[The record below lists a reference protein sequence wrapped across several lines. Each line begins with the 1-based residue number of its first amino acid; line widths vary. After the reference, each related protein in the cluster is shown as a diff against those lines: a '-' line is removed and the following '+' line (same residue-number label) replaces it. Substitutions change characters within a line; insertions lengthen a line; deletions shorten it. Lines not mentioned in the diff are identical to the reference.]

1 MSQLQSFNVNL
12 EIIGSILSIILFITQ
27 FMNIKTAS
35 KCDRNFLYVL
45 AINTMVL
52 ISDATAW
59 ALKGHTGDT
68 AFIIV
73 HIANFCVFLFSYL
86 LLLMY
91 SIYVNSYILRYQRIS
106 QLPLKIIKLICI
118 VAISLLILS
127 LWNHMYYQIDYQNIY
142 HRQSLFWLS
151 QLWGVIVMVIN
162 ISLIIK
168 NFKYLD
174 KTEASSLLLYNFL
187 PVIAMILQS
196 FLYGIALLHLTTTF
210 CILIMFLS
218 IQMNQI
224 RFQKEQE
231 MEIEKGKTAI
241 LLSQIQPHFLYNCL
255 TSIGHL
261 CDVDPKQAKQAI
273 RSFSDYLRG
282 NLNILTNE
290 NLIPFRDE
298 LHHIALY
305 LSLENMRYDDYI
317 EVNYDIQVADFS
329 IPPLVLQILVEN
341 AVIHGL
347 RPKETGGHIT
357 IRTFE
362 DDQYHIFVNDT
373 GVGFDIQ
380 NWKANKDHIGL
391 QNVKQ
396 RIELISH
403 GTLSIKSEKNKG
415 TIVEIIIPK

>member
-1 MSQLQSFNVNL
+1 MLQLQFFNISL
-12 EIIGSILSIILFITQ
+12 EIIGSFLSIILFITQ
-27 FMNIKTAS
+27 FMYIKTSS

-45 AINTMVL
+45 AINAMVL

-59 ALKGHTGDT
+59 GLKGHLDDS
-68 AFIIV
+68 AILIV
-73 HIANFCVFLFSYL
+73 HVANFCVFLFSYL

-91 SIYVNSYILRYQRIS
+91 SVYVNSYIMRYRTIS
-106 QLPLKIIKLICI
+106 QLPLTIIKILCI
-118 VAISLLILS
+118 LAISLLILS
-127 LWNHMYYQIDYQNIY
+127 LWNHMYYQIDNQNMY

-151 QLWGVIVMVIN
+151 QIWGVIVMIIN
-162 ISLIIK
+162 IAIITH

-174 KTEASSLLLYNFL
+174 KKEASSLLLYNFL
-187 PVIAMILQS
+187 PVIAMIIQS

-241 LLSQIQPHFLYNCL
+241 ILSQIQPHFLFNCL
-255 TSIGHL
+255 TSISHL

-282 NLNILTNE
+282 NLNTLTNE
-290 NLIPFRDE
+290 NLIPFCDE

-305 LSLENMRYDDYI
+305 LSLENMRYEDDI
-317 EVNYDIQVADFS
+317 KIDYDIQTSEFN

-347 RPKETGGHIT
+347 LPKEEGGRIT
-357 IRTFE
+357 IKTYE
-362 DDQYHIFVNDT
+362 DEQIHILVSDT
-373 GVGFDIQ
+373 GVGFNIQ
-380 NWKANKDHIGL
+380 NWKANKHHIGL
-391 QNVKQ
+391 QNAKQ

-403 GTLSIKSEKNKG
+403 GTLSIKSDENKG
-415 TIVEIIIPK
+415 TTVEITIPK